1 MRVTQRKDPSL
12 HKPDGRPTQYK
23 ADYARIA
30 FRHALLG
37 ATDQDLAAC
46 FAVNASTIT
55 TWKHKHPKFL
65 ASILDGRVNADAHVA
80 KSLYGRAVGYDVPE
94 EEIRIV
100 KGRVKRI
107 KVIKHY
113 PPDVVAQQF
122 WLRNRQRALFSS
134 NPEVQIAINNQV
146 DVQTTKTTQE
156 MTIPELREQLE
167 TLRRRALGESGNQ
180 GGVTT
185 ADNRSTSLISN
196 PRAISCASSTP
207 NNDVESNG

>member
-1 MRVTQRKDPSL
+1 MRKDPSE
-12 HKPDGRPTQYK
+12 HKPDGRPTAYR

-37 ATDQDLAAC
+37 ATLEDLALL
-46 FAVNASTIT
+46 FNVNLSTIS
-55 TWKHKHPKFL
+55 TWKATHPKFSS
-65 ASILDGRVNADAHVA
+65 AILDGRVNADAHVA
-80 KSLYGRAVGYDVPE
+80 KSLYGRAVGYDVQE
-94 EEIRIV
+94 TEIRIV

-134 NPEVQIAINNQV
+134 NPEVQVNV
-146 DVQTTKTTQE
+146 STDVTVATKTTQE

-167 TLRRRALGESGNQ
+167 TLRRRALSAPSPVE
-180 GGVTT
+180 
-185 ADNRSTSLISN
+185 A
-196 PRAISCASSTP
+196 TP
-207 NNDVESNG
+207 CKANG